1 MFKAPGTL
9 LFCIFIF
16 CSTVG
21 QQPRAD
27 SILNLIQ
34 KSAEDTNRVNHYRNL
49 CGILRLTDPALAI
62 VYGQKGFM
70 LSKKLG
76 FDKGTAGCYMNVSTA
91 YIYSDRLDSALQYLD
106 TALTFARKAGDE
118 NRLGLAYLNRADIY
132 RQLQNFGQA
141 LKDCDTSLI
150 YADRTQNDD
159 VRARVNQTIG
169 SIYYQQEIYPPSIQY
184 FDKASILYRK
194 VGNLRMSAV
203 VLNNLSLV
211 QKSIKE
217 FAKAIMNGK
226 EAIRITDS
234 LQDITN
240 LSIFTGNL
248 CDVYFEM
255 GNYAEA
261 EKYADKALEYAL
273 LQKNEKL
280 MAIAWNFQGN
290 IYAKQKRI
298 PESIGV
304 LEKAFAIFTK
314 LDATDRIQST
324 GDLLAEVYGT
334 GGQFDKAYKF
344 MRLSQS
350 ANDSLV
356 KWRYDDDVTAM
367 QTKFQVKEKDSEIQL
382 LAKDKELQKQ
392 KLQQT
397 WLLVVGASALAL
409 FALVG
414 AWLVMNRN
422 KLKQRMKELELRNQ
436 IAADLHDEVG
446 SSLSSIHMLSQMA
459 TRDGSEKTH
468 KDILQRMSNNAKETM
483 DKMGDIVWMIKPGE
497 TEAGSLKQRME
508 RFAYE
513 ICSSKNIEI
522 NMQLQELDK
531 LKLTMEQRKNIY
543 LVFKEA
549 LNNAVKYSGTSKMEV
564 YATLE
569 NNTFVL
575 EVKDFGKGFDNS
587 IIKKGNGLDN
597 MQNRAKELHADLEI
611 DSVLSRGTTLKMTM
625 PT

>member
-9 LFCIFIF
+9 LFCVFIF
-16 CSTVG
+16 CSAAA
-21 QQPRAD
+21 QQPGAD

-34 KSAEDTNRVNHYRNL
+34 KSAEDTNKVNHYRNL

-62 VYGQKGFM
+62 VYGQKGFI

-76 FDKGTAGCYMNVSTA
+76 YDKGTAGCYMNVSTA

-106 TALTFARKAGDE
+106 TALTFAHKAGDE

-150 YADRTQNDD
+150 YADRTHNDD

-169 SIYYQQEIYPPSIQY
+169 SIYYQQEIYPSSIQY
-184 FDKASILYRK
+184 YDKASILYRK

-211 QKSIKE
+211 QKSVKE
-217 FAKAIMNGK
+217 FAKAIINGK

-280 MAIAWNFQGN
+280 TALAWNFQGN

-298 PESIGV
+298 AESISV
-304 LEKAFAIFTK
+304 LEKALAVFVK

-324 GDLLAEVYGT
+324 GDLLAEVHAAN
-334 GGQFDKAYKF
+334 GQYDKAYKY
-344 MRLSQS
+344 MLLSKV

-367 QTKFQVKEKDSEIQL
+367 QTKFQVKEKDSEIKL
-382 LAKDKELQKQ
+382 LAKGKELQKQ

-397 WLLVVGASALAL
+397 WLLVIGASALAL
-409 FALVG
+409 LALVG

-459 TRDGSEKTH
+459 TQDGNEKTH
-468 KDILQRMSNNAKETM
+468 KDILQRMSSNAKETM

-497 TEAGSLKQRME
+497 TEAGNLKQRME

-522 NMQLQELDK
+522 KMDLQELDK
-531 LKLTMEQRKNIY
+531 LKLTMDQRKNIY

-549 LNNAVKYSGTSKMEV
+549 VHNAVKYSGAREMEV
-564 YATLE
+564 TAMIV
-569 NNTFVL
+569 NNQFIM
-575 EVKDFGKGFDNS
+575 EVKDFGNGFDSS

-597 MQNRAKELHADLEI
+597 MRQRAKDLHAALDI
-611 DSVLSRGTTLKMTM
+611 YSAPGTGTCVKLTM
-625 PT
+625 PV